1 MGVFQASMLEAM
13 KNLRDEMLS
22 FHQKPSES
30 GVDKT
35 FDFAQAKPMPGT
47 SVQSDPPL
55 TSNPTPSK
63 HSDVQPMDLE
73 PYSLALPPKS
83 SQPQPEHAS
92 KHSDVESD
100 HSERVCDS
108 EYYQVRP
115 RHKKDS
121 DKRKHKSKPKRHFSV
136 VGIGR

>member
-1 MGVFQASMLEAM
+1 MLEAM

-73 PYSLALPPKS
+73 PYSLALPPKF
-83 SQPQPEHAS
+83 SQPQP
-92 KHSDVESD
+92 DSD

-121 DKRKHKSKPKRHFSV
+121 DRRKHKLKLKRHFSV